1 MTMKEVL
8 IFGLKCMILI
18 KRLNFSRLSFKYKV
32 ERDALHIYYNIAKDS
47 YNYFCYTFYFAN

>member
-18 KRLNFSRLSFKYKV
+18 KSLNLSRLSFKCKV

-47 YNYFCYTFYFAN
+47 SNYFCYAIYLAS

>member
-18 KRLNFSRLSFKYKV
+18 TRLNFYRLSFKCKV
-32 ERDALHIYYNIAKDS
+32 ERDALHIYYNVAKDS
-47 YNYFCYTFYFAN
+47 CNYFCYAFYFAN